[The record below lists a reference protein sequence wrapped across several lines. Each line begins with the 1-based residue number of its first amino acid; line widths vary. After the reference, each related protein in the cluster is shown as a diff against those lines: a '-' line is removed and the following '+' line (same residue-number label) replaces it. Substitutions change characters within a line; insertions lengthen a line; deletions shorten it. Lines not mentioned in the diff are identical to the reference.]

1 MRTEEQNIQLAEML
15 FPKTKKTA
23 KDVFNSFPKRKLK
36 EGEMVLRFAPSP
48 TGFIHIGNI
57 YTGMI
62 CVKFAKQSNGV
73 SILRIEDTDKEREIE
88 NGVTMIVE
96 GVKGFGVEFDEG
108 MISEDK
114 WEGVYGP
121 YIQSKRLD
129 IYEVFA

>member
-57 YTGMI
+57 YT
-62 CVKFAKQSNGV
+62 
-73 SILRIEDTDKEREIE
+73 E
-88 NGVTMIVE
+88 
-96 GVKGFGVEFDEG
+96 
-108 MISEDK
+108 
-114 WEGVYGP
+114 
-121 YIQSKRLD
+121 
-129 IYEVFA
+129 